1 MAKNNEVPG
10 PKRPGSGEGQSAPVP
25 LTDTHAHLGH
35 IEERLGGERLERLFE
50 PYRAAWAAA
59 EAGQASTDSLPFI
72 LDIGTRPGDLSARQ
86 SRFGALPFIGF
97 SAGLWPGG
105 EAFADPGASLELLE
119 ADISNAS
126 CRALGEC
133 GLDYFHMEADRGR
146 QLALFEAQAA
156 LAQAKGLPLIVH
168 SRDAFEDS
176 LAVVS
181 AMGGGIPVVIHCF
194 SYGPEEA
201 EAFLASGCLLS
212 FAGNLTYHKAQPL
225 MEALRIAAREKAF
238 LLETDSPYMNPMP
251 RRGRASTP
259 LDIGR
264 TYAFAASVLGV
275 GLQELV
281 KEVQERSFR
290 IFGPGRRVAG
300 IRG

>member
-1 MAKNNEVPG
+1 MPRKIEAEGLGEPVPG
-10 PKRPGSGEGQSAPVP
+10 AGQSAPVP

-35 IEERLGGERLERLFE
+35 IGERFGGQGLERLFE
-50 PYRAAWAAA
+50 PYRAAWAMA
-59 EAGQASTDSLPFI
+59 EPGQALADSLPFI

-86 SRFGALPFIGF
+86 SRFGSLPFVGF

-105 EAFADPGASLELLE
+105 EALADPQASLELLE
-119 ADISNAS
+119 ADISDPS

-133 GLDYFHMEADRGR
+133 GLDYFHMEADKNR

-181 AMGGGIPVVIHCF
+181 ALGGRIPVVIHCF

-201 EAFLASGCLLS
+201 EAFLALGCLLS
-212 FAGNLTYHKAQPL
+212 FAGNLTYGKSRPL
-225 MEALRIAAREKAF
+225 MEALRIAAMGKAF
-238 LLETDSPYMNPMP
+238 LIETDSPYMNPMP
-251 RRGRASTP
+251 LRGRASTP

-264 TYAFAASVLGV
+264 TYAFAASALGV
-275 GLQELV
+275 GVQELV

-290 IFGPGRRVAG
+290 IFRPGREVEG
-300 IRG
+300 VRG